1 MHSGTPTSVEC
12 DRQSKGWLYLIAIM
26 ICFPILFFL
35 CVYFPIWMGW
45 AVRYP

>member
-1 MHSGTPTSVEC
+1 MRTGTPTSVEC